1 MRYVTIANTKIQVL
15 EYEGKRVMTS
25 AQVNQVMGVESL
37 TLNYGKSVKAKTDD
51 FIRLPHCEGKKFLA
65 DNCLPG
71 FISGK
76 GIILWGESA
85 VGLFANYACK
95 SSVMRELRE
104 KYFNSDVQTY
114 ELVLVD
120 ENDNEIESDTLCVD
134 SVADI
139 GIDDGMVDGRR
150 LHAFLQ
156 VETRYNDWF
165 ERMKEYGFVEG
176 VDFYSKMS
184 KTSPN
189 GGRPS
194 INHDLTID
202 MAKEISMI
210 QRNERGKQARQ
221 YFIECEKRLKA
232 QTQKPMTQAELIAMQ
247 ANALVEYEREQ
258 AKLKEDVKQIKEQS
272 EHSTRILQ
280 SRIDT
285 LNGVCTEGTPRQKL
299 KAMVDLYAIKNG
311 LQFGTAWREFV
322 TAYNTAYKTNL
333 KRKMKTYMRAH
344 GIKKMTSPEYLE
356 AVGKLDD
363 AMRVADKM
371 LNPKTN
377 VFSF

>member
-1 MRYVTIANTKIQVL
+1 MRYVTVANTKIQVL

-51 FIRLPHCEGKKFLA
+51 FIRLPHREGKKFLA

-139 GIDDGMVDGRR
+139 GVEDGRVDGRR

-156 VETRYNDWF
+156 VGTAYKDWF
-165 ERMKEYGFVEG
+165 PRMVEYGFVEG
-176 VDFYSKMS
+176 VDFCSKMS
-184 KTSPN
+184 EST
-189 GGRPS
+189 GGRPAV
-194 INHDLTID
+194 NHEMTID

-221 YFIECEKRLKA
+221 YFIECEKRLKV

-247 ANALVEYEREQ
+247 ANALVAYEREQ
-258 AKLKEDVKQIKEQS
+258 AKLKEDVKQIKEQA

-333 KRKMKTYMRAH
+333 KAKMKNYMRAH

-371 LNPKTN
+371 LNPSG
-377 VFSF
+377 VFNFDR